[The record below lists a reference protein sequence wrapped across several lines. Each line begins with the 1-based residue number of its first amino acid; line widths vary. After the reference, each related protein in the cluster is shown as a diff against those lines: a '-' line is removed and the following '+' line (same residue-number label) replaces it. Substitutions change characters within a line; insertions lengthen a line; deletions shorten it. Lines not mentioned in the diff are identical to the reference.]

1 MKATRSNDKVN
12 VLGAL
17 PKRPE
22 HRFFVVFEFVEEY
35 AEANAKL
42 AEWVKAGKL
51 KYSESVVEGLAN
63 APAAFRGLL
72 RGENLGKQLIAV
84 AKE

>member
-1 MKATRSNDKVN
+1 MKSPID

-17 PKRPE
+17 PKPPE
-22 HRFFVVFEFVEEY
+22 HRFFVVFEFHSEN
-35 AEANAKL
+35 ADANAKL

-51 KYSESVVEGLAN
+51 KYRESVVDGIEN

-72 RGENLGKQLIAV
+72 RGENHGKQLIAV
-84 AKE
+84 ATE